1 MKNTLKILVIGA
13 ILGTA
18 LIGCSPSEEGNTPPT
33 NDAAGKNTSSNMGTP
48 ATDGTTANTPAA
60 NTPAA
65 NEPAANTP
73 AANTPAANTPAD
85 TNKPAE
91 DKK

>member
-13 ILGTA
+13 IFGAA
-18 LIGCSPSEEGNTPPT
+18 LVGCGAPAEGNVPT
-33 NDAAGKNTSSNMGTP
+33 NDAAGKSTSDAMNTP

-60 NTPAA
+60 NTPA
-65 NEPAANTP
+65 
-73 AANTPAANTPAD
+73 
-85 TNKPAE
+85 E